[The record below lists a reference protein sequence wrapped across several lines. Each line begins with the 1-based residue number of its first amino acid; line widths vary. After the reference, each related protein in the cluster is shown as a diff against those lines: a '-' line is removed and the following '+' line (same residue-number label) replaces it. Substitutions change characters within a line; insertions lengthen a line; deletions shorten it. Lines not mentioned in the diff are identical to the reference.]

1 MGIKRYTANADT
13 TITNAYK
20 ANLNTRGTDANMGL
34 ADSLEVFHIFGQ
46 ESSTS
51 AENSRVLINFPV
63 TDIIS
68 ERSAGEIPAS
78 GSVSWFLR
86 VHNVAHPS
94 TLPRNY
100 NMTIL
105 AVSSSWDEGT
115 GMDMEEYSDVGATS
129 WLYRNDTPTAAT
141 GTITVTSNPSS
152 GTFTVTVAGTTVTV
166 TSGASATDTAT
177 AIKTALNN
185 DVTIGAL
192 VTATS
197 LAAVVTITADTGGS
211 AGNYAYSAT
220 NGNGTITAAGSIMT
234 GGLAYTL
241 WTAEGGD
248 YHAAPSYTSY
258 FDNGTEDIEVDIS
271 FLVEEWMSGAT
282 GSYGVGIRMENESAF
297 SSSYTKKFSARGSQY
312 FYSRPTLEARWD
324 SATKDD
330 RGNFYYSSSLAPA
343 ADNLNDVYLY
353 NYSRG
358 RLVDIPGIG
367 SGDNIYVNFYAST
380 SDAPSGSKLLLPIG
394 GGVVANL
401 DTTATGSWVSTGV
414 YSANLAITSS
424 ASPLTTIH
432 DVWTNLAGTVEYH
445 TGSITPNSL
454 NSSEQN
460 SVSQVVMNITNL
472 RDTYHRN
479 ENARFRLY
487 TRQKDWNPTIYTKA
501 VSTPEIYIV
510 ESGSFKV
517 VRLIDDLDVVA
528 FGTGSDMHTQMSFD
542 SSGSYFDVDMS
553 MLEAGYGY
561 GLKFA
566 IYDGGAGAWN
576 EYPDVFKFRV
586 EE

>member
-20 ANLNTRGTDANMGL
+20 ANLQTRGTGSNMGL
-34 ADSLEVFHIFGQ
+34 ADSLEVFHIYGQ
-46 ESSTS
+46 ESSSS
-51 AENSRVLINFPV
+51 AENSRVLIDFPV
-63 TDIIS
+63 TTTITSD
-68 ERSAGEIPAS
+68 RSAGTIPAS

-115 GMDMEEYSDVGATS
+115 GMDMENYSDVGYANWS
-129 WLYRNDTPTAAT
+129 GSA
-141 GTITVTSNPSS
+141 SSSS
-152 GTFTVTVAGTTVTV
+152 GI
-166 TSGASATDTAT
+166 TAW
-177 AIKTALNN
+177 
-185 DVTIGAL
+185 
-192 VTATS
+192 TS
-197 LAAVVTITADTGGS
+197 L
-211 AGNYAYSAT
+211 
-220 NGNGTITAAGSIMT
+220 
-234 GGLAYTL
+234 
-241 WTAEGGD
+241 GGD
-248 YHAAPSYTSY
+248 YHASATGSTAY
-258 FDNGTEDIEVDIS
+258 FDNGTEDIEIDIS
-271 FLVEEWMSGAT
+271 HLVEEWVKGLSGGAK
-282 GSYGVGIRMENESAF
+282 GDIYGVGIRMENESAL

-312 FYSRPTLEARWD
+312 FFNRPTLEARWD
-324 SATKDD
+324 SAIKDD

-343 ADNLNDVYLY
+343 ADNLNEVYLY

-367 SGDNIYVNFYAST
+367 SGDSIYVNLYASN
-380 SDAPSGSKLLLPIG
+380 SGAPTGSALILCEG
-394 GGVVANL
+394 GG
-401 DTTATGSWVSTGV
+401 ATGSWVSTGV
-414 YSANLAITSS
+414 YSAPLCITASS
-424 ASPLTTIH
+424 TPLTTLH
-432 DVWTNLAGTVEYH
+432 DVWSNLTRTVEYH
-445 TGSITPNSL
+445 TGSISPKSL

-542 SSGSYFDVDMS
+542 SSGSYFDIDMS

-566 IYDGGAGAWN
+566 FYDGGARAWN
-576 EYPDVFKFRV
+576 EYPNVFKFRV

>member
-20 ANLNTRGTDANMGL
+20 ANLKTRGTDGNMGL
-34 ADSLEVFHIFGQ
+34 ADSLEVFHIYGQ
-46 ESSTS
+46 ESSAS

-63 TDIIS
+63 SDIIT
-68 ERSAGEIPAS
+68 ERAAGEIPAS

-86 VHNVAHPS
+86 VHNVAHPN

-100 NMTIL
+100 NMTIQ
-105 AVSSSWDEGT
+105 AISSSWDEGT
-115 GMDMEEYSDVGATS
+115 GMDMEEYSDVGYANWTS
-129 WLYRNDTPTAAT
+129 AA
-141 GTITVTSNPSS
+141 SSS
-152 GTFTVTVAGTTVTV
+152 GG
-166 TSGASATDTAT
+166 
-177 AIKTALNN
+177 
-185 DVTIGAL
+185 
-192 VTATS
+192 VTA
-197 LAAVVTITADTGGS
+197 
-211 AGNYAYSAT
+211 
-220 NGNGTITAAGSIMT
+220 
-234 GGLAYTL
+234 
-241 WTAEGGD
+241 WTTEGGD
-248 YHAAPSYTSY
+248 YHASPSYTSY

-271 FLVEEWMSGAT
+271 TLVEQWVDSTKE
-282 GSYGVGIRMENESAF
+282 SYGVGIRMENESAF

-343 ADNLNDVYLY
+343 VDNLNAVYLY

-367 SGDNIYVNFYAST
+367 SGASIYVNLYAST
-380 SDAPSGSKLLLPIG
+380 SDAPSGAKLLLSAG
-394 GGVVANL
+394 GGVVDEL

-414 YSANLAITSS
+414 YSANLAITAS
-424 ASPLTTIH
+424 ATPLTTIH
-432 DVWTNLAGTVEYH
+432 DVWTNLAGTTEYH
-445 TGSITPNSL
+445 TGSISPKSL
-454 NSSEQN
+454 SSSEQN
-460 SVSQVVMNITNL
+460 SVSQMVMNVTNL
-472 RDTYHRN
+472 RDSYHRN
-479 ENARFRLY
+479 ETARFRLY
-487 TRQKDWNPTIYTKA
+487 TRQKNWNPTIYTKA
-501 VSTPEIYIV
+501 VSTPETYII

-517 VRLIDDLDVVA
+517 VRLIDDLDVIA
-528 FGTGSDMHTQMSFD
+528 FGTGSNMHTQMSFD
-542 SSGSYFDVDMS
+542 SSGNYFDIDIS

-566 IYDGGAGAWN
+566 FYDGAAGAWN

>member
-20 ANLNTRGTDANMGL
+20 ANLSTRATGSNMGL
-34 ADSLEVFHIFGQ
+34 ADSLEVFHIYGQ
-46 ESSTS
+46 ESSSS
-51 AENSRVLINFPV
+51 AENSRVLIDFPV
-63 TDIIS
+63 TTTITSD
-68 ERSAGEIPAS
+68 RSAGAIPAS

-115 GMDMEEYSDVGATS
+115 GLDMEEYSDVGATS

-166 TSGASATDTAT
+166 TRDVSTTATAT
-177 AIKTALNN
+177 AIKTALND

-192 VTATS
+192 ITATS

-324 SATKDD
+324 SAIKDD

-367 SGDNIYVNFYAST
+367 SGENIYVNLYASA
-380 SDAPSGSKLLLPIG
+380 SDVPSGSALTLCG
-394 GGVVANL
+394 GGG
-401 DTTATGSWVSTGV
+401 ATGSWVSTGV
-414 YSANLAITSS
+414 YSAPLCITASS
-424 ASPLTTIH
+424 TPLTTLH
-432 DVWTNLAGTVEYH
+432 DVWSNLAQTVEYH

-576 EYPDVFKFRV
+576 EYPNVFKFRV